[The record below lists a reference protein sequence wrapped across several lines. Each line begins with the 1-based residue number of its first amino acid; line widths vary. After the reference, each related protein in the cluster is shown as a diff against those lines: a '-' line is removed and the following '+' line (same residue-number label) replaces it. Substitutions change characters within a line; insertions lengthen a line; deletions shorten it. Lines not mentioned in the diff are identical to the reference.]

1 MVYHSGT
8 KSFNRTQHKRNAYI
22 YDRIMLEKNETLIK
36 IGLKIREIRESQ
48 KLSIQDLAD
57 NLDMEYNNVIRI
69 EKGRTNFTIGTLVKI
84 ANTLGTNL
92 KDIV

>member
-1 MVYHSGT
+1 MT
-8 KSFNRTQHKRNAYI
+8 EF
-22 YDRIMLEKNETLIK
+22 MLDKNKTLIK
-36 IGLKIREIRESQ
+36 IGLNIREIRESQ

-57 NLDMEYNNVIRI
+57 KLDMEYNNVIRI

-84 ANTLGTNL
+84 ANALEVDL

>member
-1 MVYHSGT
+1 
-8 KSFNRTQHKRNAYI
+8 
-22 YDRIMLEKNETLIK
+22 MLEKNETLIR

-57 NLDMEYNNVIRI
+57 KLDMEYNNVIRI
-69 EKGRTNFTIGTLVKI
+69 EKGITNFTIGTLVKI
-84 ANTLGTNL
+84 ANTLEVDL

>member
-1 MVYHSGT
+1 
-8 KSFNRTQHKRNAYI
+8 
-22 YDRIMLEKNETLIK
+22 MLDKNEILIK
-36 IGLKIREIRESQ
+36 IGLKIREVRENQ

-57 NLDMEYNNVIRI
+57 KLDMEYNNVIRI

-84 ANTLGTNL
+84 ANALEVNL

>member
-1 MVYHSGT
+1 
-8 KSFNRTQHKRNAYI
+8 
-22 YDRIMLEKNETLIK
+22 MLEKNETLIR

-57 NLDMEYNNVIRI
+57 KLDIEYNNVIRI

-84 ANTLGTNL
+84 ANALGVDL

>member
-1 MVYHSGT
+1 
-8 KSFNRTQHKRNAYI
+8 
-22 YDRIMLEKNETLIK
+22 MLEKNETLIR

-57 NLDMEYNNVIRI
+57 KLDMEYNNVIRI

-84 ANTLGTNL
+84 ANALEVDL

>member
-1 MVYHSGT
+1 
-8 KSFNRTQHKRNAYI
+8 
-22 YDRIMLEKNETLIK
+22 MLEKNETLIK
-36 IGLKIREIRESQ
+36 IGLKVREIRESQ

-57 NLDMEYNNVIRI
+57 KLDMEYNNVIRI

-84 ANTLGTNL
+84 ANVLGVNL

>member
-1 MVYHSGT
+1 
-8 KSFNRTQHKRNAYI
+8 
-22 YDRIMLEKNETLIK
+22 MLEKNETLIK

-84 ANTLGTNL
+84 ANALGTNL

>member
-1 MVYHSGT
+1 MIANVQIQIHYFEKT
-8 KSFNRTQHKRNAYI
+8 II
-22 YDRIMLEKNETLIK
+22 YDRVMLEKNETLIR

-57 NLDMEYNNVIRI
+57 KLDMEYNNVIRI
-69 EKGRTNFTIGTLVKI
+69 EKGRTNFTIGTLVKF
-84 ANTLGTNL
+84 ANALKVDL